1 MTKTTK
7 WDVVDNLKSEEAI
20 EAYLEAAF
28 EDGDPSLIV
37 AAMGD
42 VARARGGMSKLS
54 KATGLRRELLYQ
66 SFSKTGNPQASTL
79 FKVMKALDIRL
90 TTHVAST
97 SKRSRAQRSS
107 QTGCTAPSLDKR
119 DTPLAYAL

>member
-7 WDVVDNLKSEEAI
+7 WDAVDNLKSEEAI

-97 SKRSRAQRSS
+97 SKRSVRKEAPRQAARRRA
-107 QTGCTAPSLDKR
+107 
-119 DTPLAYAL
+119 

>member
-1 MTKTTK
+1 MTTTKTTK
-7 WDVVDNLKSEEAI
+7 WDVVNNLKNEAAI
-20 EAYLEAAF
+20 KAYLEAAF
-28 EDGDPSLIV
+28 EDGDPNLIV

-79 FKVMKALDIRL
+79 FKVMKALNIRL
-90 TTHVAST
+90 TTHVSLT
-97 SKRSRAQRSS
+97 RDVPKRAAEQITQRRA
-107 QTGCTAPSLDKR
+107 
-119 DTPLAYAL
+119 

>member
-1 MTKTTK
+1 MTVKTTK
-7 WDVVDNLKSEEAI
+7 WDVVDNLKSEAAI
-20 EAYLEAAF
+20 DAYLEAVF
-28 EDGDPSLIV
+28 EDGDPALIV

-54 KATGLRRELLYQ
+54 KETGIRRELLYQ

-90 TTHVAST
+90 TTSVVRRRVAR
-97 SKRSRAQRSS
+97 KGAVRPMVQRRA
-107 QTGCTAPSLDKR
+107 
-119 DTPLAYAL
+119 

>member
-7 WDVVDNLKSEEAI
+7 WNVADNLKSEAAI
-20 EAYLEAAF
+20 DAYLEAAF
-28 EDGDPSLIV
+28 EDGDPKLIV

-54 KATGLRRELLYQ
+54 EETGIGRELLYQ
-66 SFSKTGNPQASTL
+66 SFSKKGNPQASTL

-90 TTHVAST
+90 TTRHRP
-97 SKRSRAQRSS
+97 KRRVLKAVPKQTARRRA
-107 QTGCTAPSLDKR
+107 
-119 DTPLAYAL
+119 

>member
-1 MTKTTK
+1 MTTKTTK
-7 WDVVDNLKSEEAI
+7 WDVVDNLKSKEAI
-20 EAYLEAAF
+20 DAYLEAVF

-90 TTHVAST
+90 TTHGARKVDLHKPAPKQAAS
-97 SKRSRAQRSS
+97 RRA
-107 QTGCTAPSLDKR
+107 
-119 DTPLAYAL
+119 